1 MSDFLQLFISVSFP
15 LSHVFLY
22 LSLFV
27 FLPGMLQ
34 FLPEEPGGQEQTLGP
49 THRPSLHPPAHLA
62 VTEYIIHCTVYKNRH
77 WDPHTG
83 PAYTRQHTWL

>member
-1 MSDFLQLFISVSFP
+1 MSDFLKLFISVSFP

-62 VTEYIIHCTVYKNRH
+62 VTEHITHCTG
-77 WDPHTG
+77 TLE
-83 PAYTRQHTWL
+83 Q